1 MLILTTYSKREF
13 VFTIFMRLKIMK
25 AMPNKNLI
33 LTSLAVIF
41 MLSLLSC
48 GKSRSLIDECNTV
61 LETDRAFSAY
71 SQENGTAAS
80 FYKFASPKAVILRN
94 NSFPIV
100 GNDKIK
106 ALFDKTEVKGNTLS
120 WKPEYVDVSVSRDMA
135 YTYGYYKYT
144 TPDSTFKG
152 CYVSIWKKD
161 ENNNWKYVFDS
172 GTSGL
177 GKEKRD

>member
-1 MLILTTYSKREF
+1 
-13 VFTIFMRLKIMK
+13 MK

-33 LTSLAVIF
+33 LISLAAV
-41 MLSLLSC
+41 LVLGLLSC
-48 GKSRSLIDECNTV
+48 GKSTSLIEECNAV

-71 SQENGTAAS
+71 SQENGIAAS
-80 FYKFASPKAVILRN
+80 FYKFASTKAVLLRD

-100 GNDKIK
+100 GNEKIK

-120 WKPEYVDVSVSRDMA
+120 WKPDYVDVSVSKDMA
-135 YTYGYYKYT
+135 YTYGFYT
-144 TPDSTFKG
+144 YRTPDSTFKG

-161 ENNNWKYVFDS
+161 KSNNWKYVFDS

-177 GKEKRD
+177 GKDK

>member
-1 MLILTTYSKREF
+1 
-13 VFTIFMRLKIMK
+13 MK
-25 AMPNKNLI
+25 AMPNKNLM
-33 LTSLAVIF
+33 LASLVIACTIN
-41 MLSLLSC
+41 LLSC
-48 GKSRSLIDECNTV
+48 GKSTSLIEECNAV
-61 LETDRAFSAY
+61 LETDRAFSNY
-71 SQENGTAAS
+71 SLEYGTAAS

-94 NSFPIV
+94 NSFPIA
-100 GNDKIK
+100 GNEKIK

-135 YTYGYYKYT
+135 YTYGFYKYT

-161 ENNNWKYVFDS
+161 GSNNWKYVFDS

-177 GKEKRD
+177 GKKKRD